1 MRSVLDSRRPP
12 RETSARRRPRRR
24 LRTSAGSA
32 RPTSPVR
39 RVTARSGVQ
48 EPESA
53 SRPAG
58 RRGRARCGRCAA
70 LLPQLPSR
78 PARLPS
84 TAYCSVRG
92 RSAVL
97 MWRGT
102 PAARRARRSTGRCG
116 PTVRQIMAMSPH
128 RTFSRRWAR
137 RNTSAAMAASA
148 EILSARRMVGCGAC
162 APLRAA
168 VSSRCC

>member
-32 RPTSPVR
+32 RPTTPVR
-39 RVTARSGVQ
+39 SFSAISGVHVPEIASRTARM
-48 EPESA
+48 
-53 SRPAG
+53 
-58 RRGRARCGRCAA
+58 
-70 LLPQLPSR
+70 
-78 PARLPS
+78 PS